1 MNVLKTI
8 KKHNKI
14 IWEKKKIFSFHQKFK
29 KNHNL
34 FYFLHFFKVSFIMC
48 LENRLL
54 KWTQRGG
61 RNSILGGIQKPAGHG
76 PEQPVLGDPAWAEG

>member
-54 KWTQRGG
+54 K
-61 RNSILGGIQKPAGHG
+61 
-76 PEQPVLGDPAWAEG
+76 